1 MEQVVNAI
9 VLASCYCLF
18 AVGLSLTWGTLNV
31 LNLAHGAVF
40 MFTAFSCYFLTQK
53 LHATVPVWVLVF
65 VAMAVGAVLE
75 LGLDLFAFRPIRKRA
90 KTLHDAELAMLIASI
105 GAAAIPV
112 TLAGQATIDS
122 PFSITPTAVT
132 STEYHI
138 GGIYI
143 TDIEIV
149 IVVVAML
156 LMVGLALFVSRTQPG
171 RALRALAVDAE
182 TGGLMGISQGR
193 LSALALVLSGVTA
206 GLAGVFLA
214 IFLDSLTAQS
224 GQDLLLK
231 AFAAVVLG
239 GVGSI
244 WGTLV
249 GAFVLAGGETLVT
262 ATTSG
267 TWTPAVSFA
276 LIIVVLLVMPNG
288 IFSRIKVD
296 RV

>member
-1 MEQVVNAI
+1 MQQVINAV
-9 VLASCYCLF
+9 VLGSCYCLF

-40 MFTAFSCYFLTQK
+40 MFTAFSCYFITQK
-53 LHATVPVWVLVF
+53 LDASLPVWTLVLVA
-65 VAMAVGAVLE
+65 VAVGAILE
-75 LGLDLFAFRPIRKRA
+75 VGLDVFAFRPIRKRA
-90 KTLHDAELAMLIASI
+90 KTVHDAELAMLIASI

-112 TLAGQATIDS
+112 TLAGQTTIDS
-122 PFSITPTAVT
+122 PFSITPQAIHTTEFHFGGVYVT
-132 STEYHI
+132 S
-138 GGIYI
+138 
-143 TDIEIV
+143 IEIV
-149 IVVVAML
+149 IVAVAIS
-156 LMVGLALFVSRTQPG
+156 LMVALAFAVSRTQPG

-182 TGGLMGISQGR
+182 TSGLMGISESR
-193 LSALALVLSGVTA
+193 LSALALVVSGGTA

-214 IFLDSLTAQS
+214 IYLDSLTAQS

-262 ATTSG
+262 ATTTG
-267 TWTPAVSFA
+267 TWTDAVSFA

-288 IFSRIKVD
+288 LFSRLKVD